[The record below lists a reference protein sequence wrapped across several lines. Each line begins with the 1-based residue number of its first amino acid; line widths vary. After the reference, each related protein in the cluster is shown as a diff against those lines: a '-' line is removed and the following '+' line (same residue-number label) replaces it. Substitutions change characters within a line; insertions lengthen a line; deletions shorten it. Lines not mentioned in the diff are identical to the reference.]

1 MNKGIDVDV
10 IVAEVR
16 ETSHKP
22 DEVGR
27 EIISNSP
34 KMVVFKEKW
43 AASGGTG
50 ICVLGPTE
58 LPRQLSWLC

>member
-22 DEVGR
+22 DEVGC
-27 EIISNSP
+27 EIISNLP

-43 AASGGTG
+43 AA
-50 ICVLGPTE
+50 LGRLE
-58 LPRQLSWLC
+58 SAF